1 MRRPSVNQT
10 PGVLCGQRAAS
21 RIGPTTCV
29 SQQGFQELSPCAP
42 RDHSDVGQEG
52 YAMSSEWLRAVPGR
66 SLLPPMVTCHVT
78 RSISQLS

>member
-1 MRRPSVNQT
+1 MSTKPRGS
-10 PGVLCGQRAAS
+10 CADKGQHLELA
-21 RIGPTTCV
+21 PPPV

-66 SLLPPMVTCHVT
+66 SLLPPMATFHVT